1 MCFVSHIH
9 LVAFHTT
16 LPFRFYTLT
25 MKSGKQSVIHLNSS
39 ICNICSTLIL
49 FSFLT
54 KTVSTTDFNCFQI
67 TNTSD
72 GMGSFSF
79 PSPSHSLD
87 NVLYCHCLIWTIP
100 NQSWQF
106 YKLYYWFRS
115 SSFMTVGDPLL
126 GDVDEL

>member
-9 LVAFHTT
+9 LVAFDTT
-16 LPFRFYTLT
+16 LPLPFYTLT

-67 TNTSD
+67 AKLL
-72 GMGSFSF
+72 MEWCRFHF

-106 YKLYYWFRS
+106 YKLYYWFSIFFFYDCRRS
-115 SSFMTVGDPLL
+115 SIR
-126 GDVDEL
+126 DVDEL